1 MYELQVLIAALG
13 QIKKPNMFL
22 WNLLV
27 RKTVERETAKFE
39 VHTKNARRRMA
50 PFVGKYSGGQ
60 FFKKEGFTI
69 NEFEPG
75 KIMPKTVA
83 RADEL
88 LNQQF
93 GQNQYGTYVSAED
106 RAINQI
112 VDELEEL
119 DTAIVRTENWMLSKL
134 MTTGV
139 IPIVGETVNRAI
151 TFGEANIEDLSGTD
165 LWSDITNSDPIDYIK
180 IKQLEVLKETGVL
193 IDSIVLGS
201 KASTAFQNHPKVIEK
216 LKYTSADVLRIEPKN
231 LGDGAKFLGT
241 IPELNV
247 DIYTFIDWVEN
258 PENDEEEEIFPAK
271 GILGVKKGS
280 IVVNYGAISQMNDAE
295 ENQIFIGTRIP
306 KKWADKDKDIKY
318 LRLGSAPLPVPDDA
332 RGWFFAEVLD

>member
-60 FFKKEGFTI
+60 LFKKEGFTI

-75 KIMPKTVA
+75 KIMPKTLA

-88 LNQQF
+88 LQQQF
-93 GQNQYGTYVSAED
+93 GQNQYGTYVSPED

-119 DTAIVRTENWMLSKL
+119 DIAIIRTENWMLSKL

-151 TFGEANIEDLSGTD
+151 TFGEANIEVLSGTD

-180 IKQLEVLKETGVL
+180 TKQLEVLKETGIL

-201 KASTAFQNHPKVIEK
+201 DAATAFQNHPKVTEK
-216 LKYTSADVLRIEPKN
+216 LKYTSADVLRIEPRS

-247 DIYTFIDWVEN
+247 DIYTFVDWVIN
-258 PENDEEEEIFPAK
+258 PENDKEEEIFPSN

-280 IVVNYGAISQMNDAE
+280 IVVNYGAISQMNEAKQ
-295 ENQIFIGTRIP
+295 NQIFIGSRIP
-306 KKWADKDKDIKY
+306 KTWVDEDKDTKY
-318 LRLGSAPLPVPDDA
+318 LRLGSTPLPVPDDA
-332 RGWFFAEVLD
+332 KGWFFAEVLD